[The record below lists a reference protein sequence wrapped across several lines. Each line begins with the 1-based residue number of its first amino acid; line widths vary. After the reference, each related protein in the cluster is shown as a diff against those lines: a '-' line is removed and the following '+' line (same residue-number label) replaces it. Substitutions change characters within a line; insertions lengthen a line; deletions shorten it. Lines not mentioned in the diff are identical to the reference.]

1 MECAFSDG
9 NKFSVV
15 STIYSVVRTG
25 SEAKLLKWRC
35 SDTNRSSSPFKIKF
49 FGGAGSFFKLFVQK
63 LKASEFFTFEITTA
77 NSPILDGLTM
87 EF

>member
-35 SDTNRSSSPFKIKF
+35 SDTNRSS
-49 FGGAGSFFKLFVQK
+49 
-63 LKASEFFTFEITTA
+63 
-77 NSPILDGLTM
+77 
-87 EF
+87 